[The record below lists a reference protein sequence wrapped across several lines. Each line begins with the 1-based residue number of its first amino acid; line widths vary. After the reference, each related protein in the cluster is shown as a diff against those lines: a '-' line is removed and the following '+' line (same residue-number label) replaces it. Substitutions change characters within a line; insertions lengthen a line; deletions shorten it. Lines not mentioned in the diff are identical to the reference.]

1 MLKLDWN
8 LLFTVI
14 NLLILVGAMW
24 YFLFKPVRKILEA
37 RQAEADREN
46 ALAKAKTAEAEAVKA
61 RYEKCL
67 SDTEEERRQII
78 AKARK
83 QADEEYKK
91 IVNNARSTA
100 KRIEADATEDA
111 ARSKARIVADA
122 EQEIADMIAIA
133 TEKNV
138 GERRGAGYEDALYE
152 QFLNEVAKDEAVSE
166 PEKAE
171 GENE

>member
-37 RQAEADREN
+37 RQAETDREN

-78 AKARK
+78 QKARK

-91 IVNNARSTA
+91 IISNARSTA
-100 KRIEADATEDA
+100 RRIEAEATEDA
-111 ARSKARIVADA
+111 ARSKARIVSDA

-138 GERRGAGYEDALYE
+138 GERRGAGYDDALYE
-152 QFLNEVAKDEAVSE
+152 QFLSEVAPKE
-166 PEKAE
+166 E
-171 GENE
+171 G

>member
-46 ALAKAKTAEAEAVKA
+46 ALAKAKTAEAEAVKT

-91 IVNNARSTA
+91 IVNNARSTSESGA
-100 KRIEADATEDA
+100 APAT
-111 ARSKARIVADA
+111 RMPCMSS
-122 EQEIADMIAIA
+122 
-133 TEKNV
+133 
-138 GERRGAGYEDALYE
+138 
-152 QFLNEVAKDEAVSE
+152 F
-166 PEKAE
+166 
-171 GENE
+171 

>member
-37 RQAEADREN
+37 RQAEVDREA
-46 ALAKAKTAEAEAVKA
+46 ALMKAKTADAEAMKA
-61 RYEKCL
+61 RYEKSL
-67 SDTEEERRQII
+67 SDAEEERRQILS
-78 AKARK
+78 KARK

-91 IVNNARSTA
+91 IVNNAKATA
-100 KRIEADATEDA
+100 RRIETEASEDI
-111 ARSKARIVADA
+111 ARSKARILSDA
-122 EQEIADMIAIA
+122 EQEIADMIALA

-138 GERRGAGYEDALYE
+138 GENCGSDIDNALYN
-152 QFLNEVAKDEAVSE
+152 QFLAEVE
-166 PEKAE
+166 EKS
-171 GENE
+171 

>member
-37 RQAEADREN
+37 RQAEADRET
-46 ALAKAKTAEAEAVKA
+46 ALMKAKTADAEAMKA
-61 RYEKCL
+61 RYEKSL
-67 SDTEEERRQII
+67 ADAEEERKQILS
-78 AKARK
+78 KARK

-91 IVNNARSTA
+91 IVNNAKATA
-100 KRIEADATEDA
+100 KRIEAEASEDI
-111 ARSKARIVADA
+111 ARSKARILSDA
-122 EQEIADMIAIA
+122 EQEIADMIALA

-138 GERRGAGYEDALYE
+138 GESYGSDIDNALYN
-152 QFLNEVAKDEAVSE
+152 QFLAEVE
-166 PEKAE
+166 EKS
-171 GENE
+171 